1 MSAVAGTDA
10 ARLRRVFELERERGC
25 DNKAVMGGLDRMLI
39 QMAEDGLMTP
49 SSPLGRRFKALPQ
62 GGYRA
67 MNEDGRKEW
76 VEGTIRALT
85 PSTGNREPGTGNRG
99 IRERGTVPRRVAPSP
114 PGPLSRSAGEGEV
127 RGNNARRS
135 LPRGTPPSPPGTAS
149 HGEREGEG
157 GLAGIRPESPVSRLP
172 GVGKAAAERFEKLGV
187 ETAADA
193 VFLFPRR
200 FNDFTDVRQIRDL
213 RPGSQPQ
220 TVVGTV
226 FSVGETRFGRRLR
239 GAQAVIT
246 DGSGLLK
253 AMWWNMPYVARG
265 LPEGSRVVLSGK
277 VREYRGRLQME
288 NPEYEV
294 FDDETMEAGRMVPV
308 YPATAGLGQ
317 RTIRRAVKAAVDALA
332 DQVNDPIPEAAR
344 IDGDIPPIA
353 AAIRSYHYPESEAA
367 AEEARRRLALGEF
380 VAVQAAV
387 LMRRAEWQQENLA
400 PSLSLEAERA
410 GFLRSLPFGLTRAQ
424 QRCIDEIDRDLRGPH
439 PMLRLLQGDVGS
451 GKTVVAFAAMLAAV
465 RSGYQAALMAPTE
478 ILAEQHYRSLSRLLG
493 GDEVSPL
500 AGVFAPEWLGR
511 PLRVLLL
518 TGSLTAGQKQQVR
531 GDAAHGGG
539 DIVIG
544 THALLEDDMA
554 MPRLGLAV
562 VDEQHRFG
570 VLQRAKLRQK
580 GVNPHLLVMTATP
593 IPRTLALTVYGDL
606 EVSTIDEMPPGR
618 KPIRTRWY
626 QPGEREAAYEFL
638 RKRLDAGEQAYVICP
653 LVEESETLDVRSA
666 EEEFEHLRNG
676 PLRGY
681 ELELLHGRMAGKVK
695 DDVMGRFGR
704 GEVQALVSTSVIEVG
719 IDVPNATV
727 IVIEGAERFGL
738 SQLHQFR
745 GRVGRSEKQSYC
757 LLFSSEED
765 PGPEARERLEAM
777 CDTTDGFELAE
788 VDLRMRGEG
797 ETWGRLQSGA
807 NTMLRVARLTDR
819 EILLRA
825 REIARSVLTGDP
837 KLQKPE
843 NWPLAR
849 AAKPF
854 LEKATEAN

>member
-1 MSAVAGTDA
+1 MSAVQPADA
-10 ARLRRVFELERERGC
+10 VRLRRVFELERERGC
-25 DNKAVMGGLDRMLI
+25 DNKTVVGGLDRMLI

-49 SSPLGRRFKALPQ
+49 SSMLGQRFRALPAA
-62 GGYRA
+62 GYRS
-67 MNEDGRKEW
+67 MKDDERRSW
-76 VEGTIRALT
+76 IEGTINALGSARPAPAT
-85 PSTGNREPGTGNRG
+85 
-99 IRERGTVPRRVAPSP
+99 APSP
-114 PGPLSRSAGEGEV
+114 P
-127 RGNNARRS
+127 ARRKPQAKRHVQ
-135 LPRGTPPSPPGTAS
+135 PRSTAFDD
-149 HGEREGEG
+149 EPAAPAP
-157 GLAGIRPESPVSRLP
+157 AGALKLDSPVTALP
-172 GVGKAAAERFEKLGV
+172 GVGRAAAEKFEKLGV

-200 FNDFTDVRQIRDL
+200 FNDFTDVRKIRDL
-213 RPGSQPQ
+213 QPSSQPQ

-226 FSVGETRFGRRLR
+226 FSVGEVRFGRRVR
-239 GAQAVIT
+239 GSQAVIT

-265 LPEGSRVVLSGK
+265 MPEGAQVVLSGK
-277 VREYRGRLQME
+277 VRDYRGRLQME
-288 NPEYEV
+288 NPEFEV
-294 FDDETMEAGRMVPV
+294 FDEETMRAGRMVPV
-308 YPATAGLGQ
+308 YPATNGLGQ
-317 RTIRRAVKAAVDALA
+317 RTIRRAVKAAVDQLSG
-332 DQVNDPIPEAAR
+332 QVNDPIPHAAR
-344 IDGDIPPIA
+344 NAHQVSPVA
-353 AAIRSYHYPESEAA
+353 EAIRTYHYPENHRQ
-367 AEEARRRLALGEF
+367 AEQARQRLALGEF

-387 LMRRAEWQQENLA
+387 LMRRAEWQEGNVA
-400 PSLSLEAERA
+400 PPLSLEKERA
-410 GFLRSLPFGLTRAQ
+410 GFLRSLPFGLTKAQ
-424 QRCIDEIDRDLRGPH
+424 QRCIDEIDRDLKGPH

-451 GKTVVAFAAMLAAV
+451 GKTVVAFSAMLAAL
-465 RSGYQAALMAPTE
+465 RSGFQAALMAPTE

-500 AGVFAPEWLGR
+500 AGMFAPEWLGR

-518 TGSLTAGQKQQVR
+518 TGSLTASQKQQIR
-531 GDAAHGGG
+531 GDAAHGGA
-539 DIVIG
+539 DIIIG
-544 THALLEDDMA
+544 THALLENDME

-580 GVNPHLLVMTATP
+580 GINPHLLVMTATP

-626 QPGEREAAYEFL
+626 QPHERDDAYSFL

-666 EEEFEHLRNG
+666 EQEYEHLSNG

-681 ELELLHGRMAGKVK
+681 RVELLHGRMPGKVK
-695 DDVMGRFGR
+695 DEVMGRFGR
-704 GEVQALVSTSVIEVG
+704 NEAQVLVSTSVIEVG

-745 GRVGRSEKQSYC
+745 GRVGRSAQQSYC
-757 LLFSSEED
+757 LLFSTEED
-765 PGPEARERLEAM
+765 PGPEARERLQAM
-777 CDTTDGFELAE
+777 CDSTDGFALAE
-788 VDLRMRGEG
+788 VDLQMRGEG
-797 ETWGRLQSGA
+797 ETWGRLQSGS

-819 EILLRA
+819 EILLRG
-825 REIARSVLTGDP
+825 REIAREVLARDP
-837 KLQKPE
+837 KLQRPE
-843 NWPLAR
+843 NYPLAA

>member
-1 MSAVAGTDA
+1 MSAVQPADTT
-10 ARLRRVFELERERGC
+10 RLRRVFELERERGC

-49 SSPLGRRFKALPQ
+49 SSTLGQRFRTLPAS
-62 GGYRA
+62 GYRSLT
-67 MNEDGRKEW
+67 EDDRKAW
-76 VEGTIRALT
+76 VDGTIIAL
-85 PSTGNREPGTGNRG
+85 STGNSDTTPAMAGGRTAAPQ
-99 IRERGTVPRRVAPSP
+99 RRTS
-114 PGPLSRSAGEGEV
+114 S
-127 RGNNARRS
+127 ARR
-135 LPRGTPPSPPGTAS
+135 TPARRTAD
-149 HGEREGEG
+149 EDDE
-157 GLAGIRPESPVSRLP
+157 AGHTPAGMLRLDSPVTRLP
-172 GVGKAAAERFEKLGV
+172 GVGKAAAEKFAKLGV
-187 ETAADA
+187 ESAADA

-200 FNDFTDVRQIRDL
+200 FNDFTDVRKIRELQPSL
-213 RPGSQPQ
+213 RPQ

-226 FSVGETRFGRRLR
+226 FSVGEVRFGRRAR

-246 DGSGLLK
+246 DGSGMLK
-253 AMWWNMPYVARG
+253 AVWWNQPYVVRG
-265 LPEGSRVVLSGK
+265 LPEGAQVVLSGK
-277 VREYRGRLQME
+277 VRDYRGRLQME

-294 FDDETMEAGRMVPV
+294 FDEETMRAGRMVPV
-308 YPATAGLGQ
+308 YPATSGLGQ
-317 RTIRRAVKAAVDALA
+317 RTIRRAVKAAVETLA
-332 DQVNDPIPEAAR
+332 GQVNDPIPEVAR
-344 IDGDIPPIA
+344 REHRVPPIA
-353 AAIRSYHYPESEAA
+353 AAIETYHYPENYGQ
-367 AEEARRRLALGEF
+367 AEQARQRLALGEF

-387 LMRRAEWQQENLA
+387 LMRRAEWQDGNIA
-400 PSLSLEAERA
+400 PSLSLEGERA
-410 GFLRSLPFGLTRAQ
+410 GFLGSLPFGLTGAQ
-424 QRCIDEIDRDLRGPH
+424 QRCIEEIDRDLRGPH

-451 GKTVVAFAAMLAAV
+451 GKTVVAFSAMLAAV

-478 ILAEQHYRSLSRLLG
+478 ILAEQHFRSLSRLLG
-493 GDEVSPL
+493 GDELSPL
-500 AGVFAPEWLGR
+500 AGMFAPPWFDR

-518 TGSLTAGQKQQVR
+518 TGSLTASQKQQIR
-531 GDAAHGGG
+531 GDAAHGGA
-539 DIVIG
+539 DIIIG
-544 THALLEDDMA
+544 THALLEDDME

-626 QPGEREAAYEFL
+626 QPHERDDAYTFL

-666 EEEFEHLRNG
+666 EQEFEHLSGG

-681 ELELLHGRMAGKVK
+681 RVELLHGRMTGKVK
-695 DDVMGRFGR
+695 DEVMGRFGR
-704 GEVQALVSTSVIEVG
+704 NDAQVLVSTSVIEVG

-745 GRVGRSEKQSYC
+745 GRVGRSPQQSYC
-757 LLFSSEED
+757 VLFSTEED
-765 PGPEARERLEAM
+765 PGPEARERLQAM
-777 CDTTDGFELAE
+777 CDTTDGFALAE
-788 VDLRMRGEG
+788 VDLQMRGEG
-797 ETWGRLQSGA
+797 ETWGKLQSGT

-819 EILLRA
+819 EILLRGRQIAQEILA
-825 REIARSVLTGDP
+825 RDP
-837 KLQKPE
+837 RLQRPE
-843 NWPLAR
+843 NYPLAA

-854 LEKATEAN
+854 IEKATEAN

>member
-1 MSAVAGTDA
+1 MNAVQPADVV
-10 ARLRRVFELERERGC
+10 RLRRVFELERERGC

-49 SSPLGRRFKALPQ
+49 ASTLGQRFKTLPPT
-62 GGYRA
+62 GYRSMGDDERRA
-67 MNEDGRKEW
+67 WID
-76 VEGTIRALT
+76 GTIQALGQGRPAAAHHAPGAPARAR
-85 PSTGNREPGTGNRG
+85 PAPK
-99 IRERGTVPRRVAPSP
+99 RRPQ
-114 PGPLSRSAGEGEV
+114 
-127 RGNNARRS
+127 ARRDDFDDE
-135 LPRGTPPSPPGTAS
+135 PVPPAQPGA
-149 HGEREGEG
+149 
-157 GLAGIRPESPVSRLP
+157 LKLDSPVTRLP
-172 GVGKAAAERFEKLGV
+172 GVGKSAAEKFEKLGV
-187 ETAADA
+187 ATAADA

-200 FNDFTDVRQIRDL
+200 FNDFTDVRKIRDL
-213 RPGSQPQ
+213 QPSSQAQ

-226 FSVGETRFGRRLR
+226 FSVGEVRFGRRAR
-239 GAQAVIT
+239 GSQAVVT
-246 DGSGLLK
+246 DGSGLIK

-265 LPEGSRVVLSGK
+265 LPEGSQVVLSGK

-294 FDDETMEAGRMVPV
+294 FDEETMRAGRMVPV
-308 YPATAGLGQ
+308 YPATNGLGQ

-332 DQVNDPIPEAAR
+332 TQVNDPIPQPAR
-344 IDGDIPPIA
+344 EKHGVTPIA
-353 AAIRSYHYPESEAA
+353 EAIGAYHYPENYPQ
-367 AEEARRRLALGEF
+367 AETARRRLALGEF

-387 LMRRAEWQQENLA
+387 LMRRAEWQEGNVA
-400 PSLSLEAERA
+400 PPLSLQGERE
-410 GFLRSLPFGLTRAQ
+410 GFLTSLPFGLTGAQ
-424 QRCIDEIDRDLRGPH
+424 QRCIDEIDRDLKGPH

-451 GKTVVAFAAMLAAV
+451 GKTVVAFSAMLAAV
-465 RSGYQAALMAPTE
+465 RSGFQAALMAPTE

-493 GDEVSPL
+493 GDEVTPL
-500 AGVFAPEWLGR
+500 AGMFAPEWLGR

-518 TGSLTAGQKQQVR
+518 TGSLTASQKQQVR
-531 GDAAHGGG
+531 GDAQHGGA
-539 DIVIG
+539 DIIIG
-544 THALLEDDMA
+544 THALLEDGME

-570 VLQRAKLRQK
+570 VLQRAKIRQK
-580 GVNPHLLVMTATP
+580 GLNPHLLVMTATP

-618 KPIRTRWY
+618 KPIKTRWY
-626 QPGEREAAYEFL
+626 QPQERDDAYTFL

-666 EEEFEHLRNG
+666 EQEYEHLSNG

-681 ELELLHGRMAGKVK
+681 SVELLHGRMAGKMK
-695 DDVMGRFGR
+695 DEVMGRFGR
-704 GEVQALVSTSVIEVG
+704 NEAQVLVSTSVIEVG

-745 GRVGRSEKQSYC
+745 GRVGRSAQQSYC
-757 LLFSSEED
+757 LLFSTEDD

-777 CDTTDGFELAE
+777 CETTDGFALAE

-797 ETWGRLQSGA
+797 ETWGRLQSGT

-819 EILLRA
+819 EILLRG
-825 REIARSVLTGDP
+825 REIAQSVLARDP
-837 KLQKPE
+837 RLQKPE
-843 NWPLAR
+843 NYPLAA

>member
-1 MSAVAGTDA
+1 
-10 ARLRRVFELERERGC
+10 VFELERERGC

-39 QMAEDGLMTP
+39 QMIEDGLLTAA
-49 SSPLGRRFKALPQ
+49 SPLGQRFKQLPRS
-62 GGYRA
+62 GYRSLDD
-67 MNEDGRKEW
+67 EERKSW
-76 VEGTIRALT
+76 IEGTIRALSAPT
-85 PSTGNREPGTGNRG
+85 ARPSSPSLATNGSGARGSGGEGRAPSSQRTTAPERTRPSAQSEIANRKSE
-99 IRERGTVPRRVAPSP
+99 VAPTGSLRPDSP
-114 PGPLSRSAGEGEV
+114 L
-127 RGNNARRS
+127 
-135 LPRGTPPSPPGTAS
+135 T
-149 HGEREGEG
+149 
-157 GLAGIRPESPVSRLP
+157 RLP
-172 GVGKAAAERFEKLGV
+172 GVGKSAAERFERLGV
-187 ETAADA
+187 TTAGEA

-200 FNDFTDVRQIRDL
+200 FNDFTDVRKIRDL

-226 FSVGETRFGRRLR
+226 FSVGEMRFRGRSR
-239 GAQAVIT
+239 GSNAVIT
-246 DGSGLLK
+246 DGTGLLK
-253 AMWWNMPYVARG
+253 ATWWNMSYVARAM
-265 LPEGSRVVLSGK
+265 PEGSQVVLSGK
-277 VREYRGRLQME
+277 VREYKGKLQME

-317 RTIRRAVKAAVDALA
+317 RTIRRAVAAAVEALA
-332 DQVNDPIPEAAR
+332 SEVNDPIPAADR
-344 IDGDIPPIA
+344 AEGQLSPIA
-353 AAIRSYHYPESEAA
+353 EAIRQYHYPDSEAA
-367 AEEARRRLALGEF
+367 AEEARQRLALGEF

-387 LMRRAEWQQENLA
+387 LMRRAEWQQENTA
-400 PSLSLEAERA
+400 PALSLEAERE

-478 ILAEQHYRSLSRLLG
+478 ILAEQHMRSLSRVLG
-493 GDEVSPL
+493 GEELSPL
-500 AGVFAPEWLGR
+500 AGMFAPEWLGR

-518 TGSLTAGQKQQVR
+518 TGSLTASQKQQIR
-531 GDAAHGGG
+531 GDAAHGGA

-544 THALLEDDMA
+544 THALLEDDME

-580 GVNPHLLVMTATP
+580 GLNPHLLVMTATP

-618 KPIRTRWY
+618 KPIKTRWY
-626 QPGEREAAYEFL
+626 QPHERDDAYAFM
-638 RKRLDAGEQAYVICP
+638 RKHLDAGEQAYVICP

-676 PLRGY
+676 PLAGY
-681 ELELLHGRMAGKVK
+681 TLELLHGRMAGRMK

-745 GRVGRSEKQSYC
+745 GRVGRSERQSYC

-765 PGPEARERLEAM
+765 PGPDARERLEAM
-777 CDTTDGFELAE
+777 AETTDGFALAE

-797 ETWGRLQSGA
+797 ETWGRLQSGS

-825 REIARSVLTGDP
+825 REIARRVLARDP

-843 NWPLAR
+843 NHPLAA
-849 AAKPF
+849 AAKLF
-854 LEKATEAN
+854 LDKATEAN